1 MTPPDKHK
9 VMEQIV
15 RNLEQVSDPEIPTV
29 SVIHLGLIYDI
40 EIQNETVTITH
51 TLTSAFCPM
60 ADEISENIK
69 QAGLKDTGLRH
80 CIVNCTFS
88 PPFSMDM
95 VSEETK
101 LIMGWM

>member
-1 MTPPDKHK
+1 MTPKEK
-9 VMEQIV
+9 NEMMEKIV
-15 RNLEQVSDPEIPTV
+15 RNLEQVYDPEIPTV
-29 SVIHLGLIYDI
+29 SVLHLGLIYDI
-40 EIQNETVTITH
+40 ENETVTITH

-69 QAGLKDTGLRH
+69 QAGLKDTGARH

-95 VSEETK
+95 VPEETK
-101 LIMGWM
+101 LTMGWM